1 MLVNK
6 KHLVKSLFYAALCL
20 ITHAKPVHFEMIIY
34 QQPNDKRYGSIQ
46 IEKYQSLLEQSEQ
59 QFNPDGEIT
68 AELSESVPHSKS
80 IREISKN
87 LSAKSV
93 PYLVKSWVIE
103 LNKNEKAKRSVH
115 ASLSKDN
122 MPISTRVHGEIT
134 LTSNLYLDLESQLSL
149 EIKDGETIIDYDHAT
164 HRRHL
169 KYNKMQYLDNEMIGI
184 IVKAMPLTKAQF
196 SVYSEALSKLA
207 SDSGSSTI
215 KHESG
220 SDPEV
225 ADKTNESTEEGT
237 KIGDLAN
244 HANHQSLQ
252 ATESE
257 KAGSDNQNDDK
268 TENKSDSITH
278 TITVDEQAINLK
290 MRNAD
295 DSDGNTSALMKDDQI
310 IDVESKRDE

>member
-6 KHLVKSLFYAALCL
+6 NHLVKSLFYAALCL
-20 ITHAKPVHFEMIIY
+20 ITHAKPIHFEMIIY

-46 IEKYQSLLEQSEQ
+46 IEKYQSLLEQPEQ
-59 QFNPDGEIT
+59 QLNPDGEIT
-68 AELSESVPHSKS
+68 AELSESVPHSRS

-87 LSAKSV
+87 LSEKSV
-93 PYLVKSWVIE
+93 PYVVKSWVIE

-115 ASLSKDN
+115 ANLNKEHR
-122 MPISTRVHGEIT
+122 PISTRVHGEIT

-169 KYNKMQYLDNEMIGI
+169 KYDRMQYLDNEMIGI
-184 IVKAMPLTKAQF
+184 IVKAMPLSKAQF
-196 SVYSEALSKLA
+196 SAYSEAVSKLA
-207 SDSGSSTI
+207 SDSGSLTI

-225 ADKTNESTEEGT
+225 ANNTDQSIEEST
-237 KIGDLAN
+237 KSDDLGN
-244 HANHQSLQ
+244 QSNHQSGQ

-257 KAGSDNQNDDK
+257 KADSDNQNDDK

-278 TITVDEQAINLK
+278 TITADEQAIDLK

-295 DSDGNTSALMKDDQI
+295 DSDGNTSTLKKDDQI
-310 IDVESKRDE
+310 VDVESKRQE